1 MVRNLLEFKDV
12 SARVALTTPNK
23 GQRYD
28 ARCSEIRV
36 KLPDLSQ
43 DGVVYTPLRE
53 EPLPVTWQ
61 WEAQSRNYANYGN
74 ANQWTVNAGLSSLAR
89 ESAQNSNDAR
99 IDGPRA
105 DLVYSF
111 IMLTGS
117 ERRRFEEAIGWREQ
131 LEPHLAAMADAAT
144 GAVTA
149 GQLQSGLNALRF
161 SETLTL
167 LRIAD
172 YGARG
177 LTGPEFAEGDPRNYG
192 NFVKL
197 CRLDLYSG
205 KDKTS
210 GGSFG
215 LGKAVYWRFSRL
227 QTVLFNSTL
236 RPEDGVDGQWRN
248 RMIGVNQGVVHQ
260 HGDDNF
266 QGRGFFGMAEPDGDI
281 ASVWNNDEL
290 ADSLQL
296 TREDDRPGTSALLV
310 GFYDPD
316 EPDKGL
322 RDIGELRL
330 LAKNLEAAI
339 EEEFW
344 PLLTRDRLRVRVEVL
359 DGDRMVYERTVDPE
373 EQYTE
378 LARALRKFDA
388 GEIDQELTE
397 FGDVVVREVPIEISA
412 RTDVDER
419 HTAFTHVAKL
429 VVTLSND
436 QPDSLENKVCLF
448 RRPEMIVQTIDKEFE
463 GRTYHAFL
471 MAGAAVNPQAP
482 SIEDERA
489 DDFLRFAEPP
499 AHDQW
504 IPGTGRTKTSQ
515 ANLTAHYRAPW
526 VPNLR
531 NIRQAVLDQLS
542 GLFGAPPPSEDKP
555 PKSIFRNLEF
565 LHGEAGGGSR
575 STPSTR
581 KPEIRIH
588 KATVVDGAWH
598 VDFEIRA
605 RNRPEGWSVV
615 PRLAF
620 IGLDGGRV
628 DVDWEQFQVDEPAE
642 LLGTSVV
649 LAPKPRGRLLTTTV
663 RAVSTPNLPIPA
675 SESAIEVRVARADVA
690 PPLTPAPAEDP
701 K

>member
-1 MVRNLLEFKDV
+1 M
-12 SARVALTTPNK
+12 T
-23 GQRYD
+23 
-28 ARCSEIRV
+28 
-36 KLPDLSQ
+36 
-43 DGVVYTPLRE
+43 
-53 EPLPVTWQ
+53 VTWQ
-61 WEAQSRNYANYGN
+61 WESQSRSYANYGN

-99 IDGPRA
+99 LPGPRA

-111 IMLTGS
+111 IVLTGQ
-117 ERRRFEEAIGWREQ
+117 RRKRFEESIGWRDS
-131 LEPHLAAMADAAT
+131 LEPHLESMADAAT

-149 GQLQSGLNALRF
+149 GQLQSGLAALQ
-161 SETLTL
+161 SAEALTL
-167 LRIAD
+167 LRISD

-177 LTGPEFAEGDPRNYG
+177 LTGPEFAEGDPRSYG

-236 RPEDGVDGQWRN
+236 RREDAVDGLWRN
-248 RMIGVNQGVVHQ
+248 RIVGVNQGVVHQ
-260 HGDDNF
+260 LGGNSF
-266 QGRGFFGMAEPDGDI
+266 QGRGFFGNREPNGDI
-281 ASVWNNDEL
+281 SSVWDDQQL
-290 ADSLQL
+290 AENLHLLRD
-296 TREDDRPGTSALLV
+296 DDRPGTSALLV

-322 RDIGELRL
+322 SDIGDVRQF
-330 LAKNLEAAI
+330 AKSLEAAI

-344 PLLTRDRLRVRVEVL
+344 PLLSRDRLRVRVEVL
-359 DGDRMVYERTVDPE
+359 DGDRIIYEQRVDPE
-373 EQYTE
+373 AQYTE
-378 LARALRKFDA
+378 LVHALRRFDA
-388 GEIDQELTE
+388 GEIDSELVQL
-397 FGDVVVREVPIEISA
+397 GDVVVRDVPVEISA
-412 RTDVDER
+412 RTDADER
-419 HTAFTHVAKL
+419 HIAFQHTAKL
-429 VVTLSND
+429 VVTLSDD
-436 QPDSLENKVCLF
+436 QRDSLENKVCLF
-448 RRPEMIVQTIDKEFE
+448 RRPEMIVQTVDKEFE

-471 MAGAAVNPQAP
+471 IAGAAINPEAP
-482 SIEDERA
+482 SMEDQRA

-515 ANLTAHYRAPW
+515 ANLTAHYKAPW

-531 NIRQAVLDQLS
+531 NIRTAILDQLS
-542 GLFGAPPPSEDKP
+542 GLFGAPPPTGDKP
-555 PKSIFRNLEF
+555 PKSIFRNLTF
-565 LHGEAGGGSR
+565 LEGEASGESR
-575 STPSTR
+575 SAPSTR
-581 KPEIRIH
+581 KPEVRIH
-588 KATVVDGAWH
+588 NATVVHGAWH

-605 RNRPEGWSVV
+605 RNRSEGWSVE

-620 IGLDGGRV
+620 VGLDGGHLDVNWQQLEV
-628 DVDWEQFQVDEPAE
+628 DDSAG
-642 LLGTSVV
+642 LIGAAVV

-663 RAVSTPNLPIPA
+663 HGVSTTKLPIPA
-675 SESAIEVRVARADVA
+675 SESAIDVRVARADVA
-690 PPLTPAPAEDP
+690 PPFAIAATKDP

>member
-1 MVRNLLEFKDV
+1 MAIPFKMGMADFDV
-12 SARVALTTPNK
+12 TEERLT
-23 GQRYD
+23 
-28 ARCSEIRV
+28 I
-36 KLPDLSQ
+36 
-43 DGVVYTPLRE
+43 
-53 EPLPVTWQ
+53 TWQ
-61 WEAQSRNYANYGN
+61 WENQSRSYANYGN

-99 IDGPRA
+99 LEGPRA

-111 IMLTGS
+111 IVLTG
-117 ERRRFEEAIGWREQ
+117 RDRQHFEESIKWVDQ
-131 LEPHLAAMADAAT
+131 LEPHLTAMADAAT

-149 GQLQSGLNALRF
+149 GQLQSGLRALQS

-177 LTGPEFAEGDPRNYG
+177 LTGPEFAEGDPQGYG

-236 RPEDGVDGQWRN
+236 RPEDAVNGQWRN
-248 RMIGVNQGVVHQ
+248 RIIGVNQGVVHQ
-260 HGDDNF
+260 LGDNNF
-266 QGRGFFGMAEPDGDI
+266 QGRGFFGEVEPDGDS
-281 ASVWNNDEL
+281 ASVWDEQHL
-290 ADSLQL
+290 VDALHLS
-296 TREDDRPGTSALLV
+296 RENDRPGTSALLV

-322 RDIGELRL
+322 KDIGEVRRF
-330 LAKNLEAAI
+330 AKSLEAAI

-344 PLLTRDRLRVRVEVL
+344 PLLTRDRLRVRVEVF
-359 DGDRMVYERTVDPE
+359 DGDRIIYEHVVDPE
-373 EQYTE
+373 EQFTE
-378 LARALRKFDA
+378 LVRALRRFDA
-388 GEIDQELTE
+388 GEIDENLAGV
-397 FGDVVVREVPIEISA
+397 GDVVVRDVPIEISA
-412 RTDVDER
+412 RTDADER
-419 HTAFTHVAKL
+419 HIAFRHIAKL
-429 VVTLSND
+429 VVTLSDD
-436 QPDSLENKVCLF
+436 QPDSLENKVWLF

-515 ANLTAHYRAPW
+515 ANLTAHYKAPW

-531 NIRQAVLDQLS
+531 SIRQATLDQLS

-555 PKSIFRNLEF
+555 PKSIFRNLAF
-565 LHGEAGGGSR
+565 LHGEAAGSR
-575 STPSTR
+575 SAPSIR
-581 KPEIRIH
+581 KPEVRIH
-588 KATVVDGAWH
+588 NATVVGGAWH

-620 IGLDGGRV
+620 IGLDGGHV
-628 DVDWEQFQVDEPAE
+628 DVDWEQFEIDGPAE

-649 LAPKPRGRLLTTTV
+649 LASKPRGRILTTTV
-663 RAVSTPNLPIPA
+663 RAVSTTNLPIPA
-675 SESAIEVRVARADVA
+675 SESAIDVRVARADVA
-690 PPLTPAPAEDP
+690 PPLTIASAEAA